1 MRGTTMTAPYPGAM
15 PRYVPLTTRSA
26 VLAAVLKGA
35 LEAEG
40 LDVRLVRDSLG
51 TVYGLDT
58 GRFATRILV
67 AEDDLESARRLLDE
81 AEGTE
86 A

>member
-1 MRGTTMTAPYPGAM
+1 M

-67 AEDDLESARRLLDE
+67 AEEDDLESARRLLDE